1 MPAHTAPSRR
11 SYPSRRRKATM
22 IPTTRAASTPS
33 RRVTMKASNMG
44 RHLPARLSRVGRGG
58 RLRAAVAQA
67 GDLQRVARRDEAV
80 GAADLPLQRRD
91 PQADE
96 LHHPAAAGA
105 HQVVVLLA
113 EVHVL
118 VEETPAAQP
127 LLARQAALHQQVEV
141 TVDGRPG
148 DLQAAGLH
156 RRQQLFGVDVPMLGE
171 DLLEQRQPLAG
182 DPLSPAPQVLE
193 ELLFLASVR
202 HGSLVPSSLLRFRL
216 NSLRYSGPIWSGL
229 STQLL
234 KARRPA
240 SPPAFYP
247 AL

>member
-44 RHLPARLSRVGRGG
+44 RHLPVHPRLSGGGRGG

-67 GDLQRVARRDEAV
+67 GDLQGVARRDEAV

-96 LHHPAAAGA
+96 LHHPATAGA
-105 HQVVVLLA
+105 HQVVMLLS
-113 EVHVL
+113 EMHVL

-127 LLARQAALHQQVEV
+127 LLARQAALHQQ
-141 TVDGRPG
+141 
-148 DLQAAGLH
+148 
-156 RRQQLFGVDVPMLGE
+156 
-171 DLLEQRQPLAG
+171 
-182 DPLSPAPQVLE
+182 
-193 ELLFLASVR
+193 
-202 HGSLVPSSLLRFRL
+202 
-216 NSLRYSGPIWSGL
+216 
-229 STQLL
+229 
-234 KARRPA
+234 
-240 SPPAFYP
+240 
-247 AL
+247 

>member
-33 RRVTMKASNMG
+33 RRVTMNASNMG
-44 RHLPARLSRVGRGG
+44 RGLLAHPRPSGGGRGDPG
-58 RLRAAVAQA
+58 RHLRAAVAQTR
-67 GDLQRVARRDEAV
+67 DLQRVARRDEAV

-118 VEETPAAQP
+118 VE
-127 LLARQAALHQQVEV
+127 
-141 TVDGRPG
+141 
-148 DLQAAGLH
+148 
-156 RRQQLFGVDVPMLGE
+156 
-171 DLLEQRQPLAG
+171 
-182 DPLSPAPQVLE
+182 
-193 ELLFLASVR
+193 
-202 HGSLVPSSLLRFRL
+202 
-216 NSLRYSGPIWSGL
+216 
-229 STQLL
+229 
-234 KARRPA
+234 
-240 SPPAFYP
+240 
-247 AL
+247 